1 MFSNL
6 FIPTETPCKNE
17 ELSYPEPN
25 WEDEEH
31 IVMNLTCVAIFGITD
46 TVQDK
51 VHILIWIRFCVI
63 ILC

>member
-51 VHILIWIRFCVI
+51 VHILI
-63 ILC
+63 